1 MHHLIMH
8 EPFWKAFWGSVR
20 KSYGGLVGIFS
31 APFAFVLWYFPT
43 DTRVPL
49 GIVIVGSTLGIAML
63 VSLSHMSYTAV
74 QRLSHRVPRVAYS
87 RKGSGAFEDCVVVCL
102 LEEAPLFGHGM
113 AVSFYFKDSVGFEVL
128 IGVGMV
134 INVQDD
140 RRIQVGLQ
148 KVAKGQED
156 AVGKLRSND
165 SDALQRLL
173 VKPNVP
179 AYRMDIGENGEF
191 DD

>member
-1 MHHLIMH
+1 
-8 EPFWKAFWGSVR
+8 
-20 KSYGGLVGIFS
+20 
-31 APFAFVLWYFPT
+31 
-43 DTRVPL
+43 
-49 GIVIVGSTLGIAML
+49 
-63 VSLSHMSYTAV
+63 MSYSAI
-74 QRLSHRVPRVAYS
+74 QRLSHRVPRVTYS
-87 RKGSGAFEDCVVVCL
+87 RKGTGAFEEYVVVCL
-102 LEEAPLFGHGM
+102 LEKSPLFGHGM
-113 AVSFYFKDSVGFEVL
+113 AVSFYFKDSVEFEIL

-148 KVAKGQED
+148 KVAKGQEG
-156 AVGKLRSND
+156 AVRKLRSND

-179 AYRMDIGENGEF
+179 AYRMNVWTNGEF